1 MPWASSKQSNFNW
14 ARDKCRN
21 VCHVGFKENKFVL
34 LENVFSA
41 MGRLREHVNERKCR
55 RINEISELTS
65 SLAVF
70 LGGIR
75 FTKVT

>member
-1 MPWASSKQSNFNW
+1 MTSAALCVMWGLRRINLCYLKNAF
-14 ARDKCRN
+14 
-21 VCHVGFKENKFVL
+21 L
-34 LENVFSA
+34 A

-65 SLAVF
+65 SLAIF

>member
-1 MPWASSKQSNFNW
+1 
-14 ARDKCRN
+14 
-21 VCHVGFKENKFVL
+21 VGFKENKFVL